1 MCRVNTVKLGAGK
14 PAKMLRTLAGV
25 RDGRREKMVCRG
37 GESAGAREATVLEV
51 AVDHRYPR
59 TILPPSAVGPRPRPP
74 RTGMY
79 AEGGIEPRL
88 EELLND
94 PLTEV
99 LMRRDGVSAASLREL
114 ISSTRKGLRER
125 VGA

>member
-1 MCRVNTVKLGAGK
+1 
-14 PAKMLRTLAGV
+14 
-25 RDGRREKMVCRG
+25 
-37 GESAGAREATVLEV
+37 
-51 AVDHRYPR
+51 
-59 TILPPSAVGPRPRPP
+59 
-74 RTGMY
+74 MY

-94 PLTEV
+94 PLTEA

-114 ISSTRKGLRER
+114 IRSTRKGLRDR